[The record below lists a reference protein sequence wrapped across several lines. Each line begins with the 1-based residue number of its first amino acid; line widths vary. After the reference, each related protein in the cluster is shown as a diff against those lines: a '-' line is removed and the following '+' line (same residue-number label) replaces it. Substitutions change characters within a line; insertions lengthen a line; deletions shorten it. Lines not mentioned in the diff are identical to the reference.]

1 MTKMILRNGVSDRAD
16 AFVICG
22 YMIDTNIVNEYE
34 TSRVIDKNVIMK
46 MKKKFYSNA
55 QIW

>member
-22 YMIDTNIVNEYE
+22 YMIDTNIVNEYD

-55 QIW
+55 QI